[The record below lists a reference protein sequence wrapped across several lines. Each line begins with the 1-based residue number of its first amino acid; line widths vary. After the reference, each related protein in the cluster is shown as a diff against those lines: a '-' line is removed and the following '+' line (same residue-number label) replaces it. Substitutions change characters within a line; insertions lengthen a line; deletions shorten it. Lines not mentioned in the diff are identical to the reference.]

1 MGQFNNQPD
10 FGTNAF
16 PVIAGTTNVRNCA
29 LYLGSGGNIEVTLM
43 GSPNIPVVFK
53 NIPNGSFL
61 PCIVS
66 TIVTGANTTVA
77 DIVAIQ

>member
-43 GSPNIPVVFK
+43 GSPDIPVVFK

>member
-1 MGQFNNQPD
+1 MGQFINQPD

-16 PVIAGTTNVRNCA
+16 PVVAGTTDVKNCA
-29 LYLGSGGNIEVTLM
+29 LYMGSGGSIEVTLM
-43 GSPNIPVVFK
+43 ASPLIPVIFK

-61 PCIVS
+61 PCIVH
-66 TIVTGANTTVA
+66 TIVTGGNTTVA

>member
-1 MGQFNNQPD
+1 MGQFINQPD

-16 PVIAGTTNVRNCA
+16 PVVAGTTNVKNCA

-43 GSPNIPVVFK
+43 GSPNTPVVFK
-53 NIPNGSFL
+53 NIPNGIFL
-61 PCIVS
+61 PFIVS

>member
-16 PVIAGTTNVRNCA
+16 PVVAGTTNVRNCA
-29 LYLGSGGNIEVTLM
+29 LYLGSGGDIEVTLM
-43 GSPNIPVVFK
+43 GSPDIPVVFR

-61 PCIVS
+61 PCIV
-66 TIVTGANTTVA
+66 NTTVA
-77 DIVAIQ
+77 NIVAIQ

>member
-29 LYLGSGGNIEVTLM
+29 LYLGSGGDIEVTLM
-43 GSPNIPVVFK
+43 GF
-53 NIPNGSFL
+53 PNGSFL
-61 PCIVS
+61 PCIVN